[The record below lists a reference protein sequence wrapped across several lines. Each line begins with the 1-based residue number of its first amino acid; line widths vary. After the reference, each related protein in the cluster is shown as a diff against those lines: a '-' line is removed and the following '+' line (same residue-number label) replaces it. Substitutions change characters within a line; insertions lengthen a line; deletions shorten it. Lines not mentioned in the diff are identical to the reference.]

1 MDQIRLRRVEET
13 LKTEVA
19 SLLSRGEVKDPRVDS
34 FLSITRVEVAK
45 DGSHAKLHVST
56 FKGSDALKEGVKGL
70 NAAAGFIQSAVS
82 KRLHIRLTPKL
93 VFLADEG
100 IREGFELGEKIK
112 DLFQ

>member
-1 MDQIRLRRVEET
+1 MDQIRRKRVEET
-13 LKTEVA
+13 LKAEIA
-19 SLLSRGEVKDPRVDS
+19 ALLAKGYVKDPRVDS
-34 FLSITRVEVAK
+34 FLSITRVELAR

-56 FKGSDALKEGVKGL
+56 FKGSDALKEAVNGL
-70 NAAAGFIQSAVS
+70 NAAAGFIQSAIA

-93 VFLADEG
+93 VFMADEG